1 MYQEAAWFTTIIFIA
16 GIIGVFIYVLM
27 NSGQKEEY
35 APIKKKGHSVQNF
48 YFIVLLLI
56 LGIATA
62 ITLKDLPFER
72 AKAQENQ
79 EVVEATAMQFAF
91 ELSKNEFKAGQ
102 PIEFKVTSKD
112 VNHGFGIY
120 DEKMQLV
127 AQTQAMPEYTNSV
140 YVTFDKPGTYKVLC
154 LEYCGIAHHV
164 MQTTITVTE

>member
-16 GIIGVFIYVLM
+16 GIIGVFIYVLI
-27 NSGQKEEY
+27 NSGQKEDY
-35 APIKKKGHSVQNF
+35 APIKKTWHSAQNI
-48 YFIVLLLI
+48 YFFALVVVLAM
-56 LGIATA
+56 ATTV
-62 ITLKDLPFER
+62 TLHDLPFNR
-72 AKAQENQ
+72 AKAEENQ
-79 EVVEATAMQFAF
+79 IVVDATAMQFAF
-91 ELSKNEFKAGQ
+91 QLSQNEFKVGQ

-120 DEKMQLV
+120 DEDMQVV

-164 MQTTITVTE
+164 MSATITVTE